1 MKYKAHSYQTRATQ
15 FILEHPYCALL
26 LDMGLGKTVSTMTAL
41 DILMYQTIEVSRVLV
56 IAPKS
61 VALNTWS
68 GEAAKWDHLNHMR
81 LSLVLGTPKQRVK
94 ALEATADLYV
104 TNCDNVVW
112 LVEHYAKAGQRWPFD
127 CVVLDESSRF
137 KNYQAKRYKALYK
150 VRPYIR
156 RLIEL
161 TGTPSP
167 NGLEDLW
174 SQIRLLDHGDRLGRY
189 ITGFRREYM
198 TPGAHN
204 GNTVYQWVPVKGAK
218 EKIASKIS
226 DITISMQ
233 AADYLEMPMLID
245 AGMTLRLP
253 ELQAYEDFQRECLLE
268 VDGEQIEAM
277 SAAAL
282 TNKLLQFASG
292 AVYDGEHDWHEVSTA
307 KLEALT
313 DLVESLDEPAMVMYN
328 YRHELERITRAL
340 PDAVPFRG
348 EPELLAAWNRG
359 EIRVLLCHPA
369 SVSFGLNLQQGG
381 RVIIWYSPTYN
392 LEQYEQANAR
402 LYRQGQTKPVLRY
415 HLSCIGT
422 MDEVVVRALQGKADM
437 QQTLIKSL
445 KAMRYE
451 TIGLGQ

>member
-1 MKYKAHSYQTRATQ
+1 MKYKAHNYQTRATQ
-15 FILEHPYCALL
+15 FILDHPYCALL

-94 ALEATADLYV
+94 ALETSADLYV

-112 LVEHYAKAGQRWPFD
+112 LVERYAKAGQRWPFD

-189 ITGFRREYM
+189 ITGFRRQYM

-245 AGMTLRLP
+245 AGMSLRLP

-313 DLVESLDEPAMVMYN
+313 DLVESLDEPTMVMYN

-422 MDEVVVRALQGKADM
+422 MDEVVVRALHGKADM

-445 KAMRYE
+445 KALMYE
-451 TIGLGQ
+451 KISLGR

>member
-1 MKYKAHSYQTRATQ
+1 MKYKAHNYQTRATQ
-15 FILEHPYCALL
+15 FILDHPYCALL

-41 DILMYQTIEVSRVLV
+41 DILMYQTISVSRVLV

-61 VALNTWS
+61 V
-68 GEAAKWDHLNHMR
+68 DHLNHMR

-94 ALEATADLYV
+94 ALETAADIYV

-245 AGMTLRLP
+245 TGMSLRLP

-292 AVYDGEHDWHEVSTA
+292 AVYDGDHDWHEVSTA

-422 MDEVVVRALQGKADM
+422 MDEVVVRALHGKADM

-445 KAMRYE
+445 KALMYE
-451 TIGLGQ
+451 TIGLGR

>member
-1 MKYKAHSYQTRATQ
+1 M
-15 FILEHPYCALL
+15 
-26 LDMGLGKTVSTMTAL
+26 
-41 DILMYQTIEVSRVLV
+41 
-56 IAPKS
+56 
-61 VALNTWS
+61 
-68 GEAAKWDHLNHMR
+68 
-81 LSLVLGTPKQRVK
+81 
-94 ALEATADLYV
+94 
-104 TNCDNVVW
+104 
-112 LVEHYAKAGQRWPFD
+112 
-127 CVVLDESSRF
+127 
-137 KNYQAKRYKALYK
+137 
-150 VRPYIR
+150 RPYIR

-218 EKIASKIS
+218 EKIAGKIS

-245 AGMTLRLP
+245 AGMSLRLP

-292 AVYDGEHDWHEVSTA
+292 AVYDGDHDWHEVSTA

-422 MDEVVVRALQGKADM
+422 MDEVVIRALHGKADM

-445 KAMRYE
+445 KAMMYE
-451 TIGLGQ
+451 TIGLGR

>member
-1 MKYKAHSYQTRATQ
+1 MKYIPHDYQARATD
-15 FILEHPYCALL
+15 FILEHPKAGMLL
-26 LDMGLGKTVSTMTAL
+26 EMGLGKTVITLTAI
-41 DILMYQTIEVSRVLV
+41 DILINELFEVDRILV
-56 IAPKS
+56 IAPKR
-61 VALNTWS
+61 VAEDTWTR
-68 GEAAKWDHLNHMR
+68 EHAKWDHLRHLR
-81 LSLVLGTPKQRVK
+81 VSKVLGSPDQRRR
-94 ALEATADLYV
+94 ALAVDADIYV
-104 TNCDNVVW
+104 IGRDNVVW

-174 SQIRLLDHGDRLGRY
+174 SQIKLLDHGDRLGRY

-218 EKIASKIS
+218 EKIAGKIS

-245 AGMTLRLP
+245 AGMSLRLP

-422 MDEVVVRALQGKADM
+422 MDEVGVRALQGKADM
-437 QQTLIKSL
+437 QQALIKSL

>member
-1 MKYKAHSYQTRATQ
+1 MKYKAHNYQTRATQ

-26 LDMGLGKTVSTMTAL
+26 LDMGLGKTVSTMTAI

-94 ALEATADLYV
+94 ALETSADLYV

-189 ITGFRREYM
+189 ITGFRRQYM

-245 AGMTLRLP
+245 AGMSLGLP
-253 ELQAYEDFQRECLLE
+253 ELQAYEDFRRECLLE

-292 AVYDGEHDWHEVSTA
+292 AVYDGEHEWHEVSTA

-348 EPELLAAWNRG
+348 ESELLAAWNRG

>member
-1 MKYKAHSYQTRATQ
+1 MKYKAHNYQTRATQ

-94 ALEATADLYV
+94 ALETTADIYV

-112 LVEHYAKAGQRWPFD
+112 LVEHYTKAGQRWPFD

-245 AGMTLRLP
+245 AGMSLRLP
-253 ELQAYEDFQRECLLE
+253 ELQAYEDFRRECLLE

-292 AVYDGEHDWHEVSTA
+292 AVYDGEHEWHEVSTA

-340 PDAVPFRG
+340 PDAAPFRG

-422 MDEVVVRALQGKADM
+422 MDEVVVRALNSKADM

-445 KAMRYE
+445 KAMRNE
-451 TIGLGQ
+451 TIGLGR